1 MSGSPPLTPLMLIP
15 LSLLSAEY
23 PASWRAHRHTAPQ
36 DCSVVVGERG
46 QLREL
51 RRIRQGECVIQ
62 LLPVVGEA
70 VVVAHR
76 LLDQR
81 WVERQ
86 RVRVDRVLVRHEGDG
101 AVTGEW
107 VDAVVVTLQPT
118 LMSPYS
124 IVIAAASSRSAPL
137 NCSNVETGVALH
149 TDNNRRAT
157 PKQLL
162 RISGDVLYKPHPSHY

>member
-23 PASWRAHRHTAPQ
+23 PASWRAYRHMAPQ

-70 VVVAHR
+70 VVVAH
-76 LLDQR
+76 
-81 WVERQ
+81 
-86 RVRVDRVLVRHEGDG
+86 
-101 AVTGEW
+101 AC
-107 VDAVVVTLQPT
+107 
-118 LMSPYS
+118 S
-124 IVIAAASSRSAPL
+124 ISGGSNANGYGWIESSYGTKVMAPL
-137 NCSNVETGVALH
+137 PV
-149 TDNNRRAT
+149 
-157 PKQLL
+157 
-162 RISGDVLYKPHPSHY
+162 SGLTRLS